1 MLHMRYICYMSGYYG
16 LIKPLYHIKCIRTVI
31 KGIKLARVNALSAI
45 RIRCTPP
52 KPQSEF
58 GAPPKHESEFCAHTP
73 KPQSEFSAPPLNL
86 SQNPV
91 HPPPENTLPPPLP
104 ASWGRGVF
112 RILSE
117 NRINAPIIVEHS
129 LTSERP

>member
-1 MLHMRYICYMSGYYG
+1 MLASTHERERERNP
-16 LIKPLYHIKCIRTVI
+16 PLNRSQNLVH
-31 KGIKLARVNALSAI
+31 
-45 RIRCTPP
+45 
-52 KPQSEF
+52 
-58 GAPPKHESEFCAHTP
+58 PPKHESEFCAHTP

-117 NRINAPIIVEHS
+117 NRIYAPIIVEHS